1 MYTWSE
7 RCRSHARIFLRS
19 GEDVNERWSMIKYW
33 SNSDGDL
40 HRYGKEDITEDQLP
54 FMLKKAYNG
63 AYLQVPGLYSY
74 LVETSAGYGISYEMH
89 LDEGYVR
96 SLGLSMKEAFNAI
109 TNLLTVYRHKAGLR
123 GCDIF
128 LFEDTEWDGH
138 EIVFV
143 VPADVS
149 KKRLKMISETVIKFE
164 EELDKILK
172 NMKEERKNV

>member
-7 RCRSHARIFLRS
+7 RCRLHARIFLRS
-19 GEDVNERWSMIKYW
+19 GESVNERWSMVKYW
-33 SNSDGDL
+33 SNSDGEL

-96 SLGLSMKEAFNAI
+96 SFGLSMKEAFNAI

-149 KKRLKMISETVIKFE
+149 KKRLKMVSEAVTQFE
-164 EELDKILK
+164 KELDGALK
-172 NMKEERKNV
+172 NTRGESTK